1 MRVATLTVMADRG
14 LKHEINLPLV
24 ACSLEAG
31 DQRSRL
37 AEWEQLL
44 AQSTARED
52 TATGALY
59 SFVATDE
66 LERRIRDLAAAE
78 QACCSFLEFQVARED
93 DELMMNVTAP
103 AEAQDALRFIFRA

>member
-1 MRVATLTVMADRG
+1 MADG
-14 LKHEINLPLV
+14 GPNHKIHLPLV

-31 DQRSRL
+31 DQQSRL
-37 AEWEQLL
+37 AEWKQLL

-52 TATGALY
+52 TETGALY

-78 QACCSFLEFQVARED
+78 HACCSFLEFQVARED
-93 DELMMNVTAP
+93 DEVLMSVTAP